1 MVCFVTESI
10 KCILMYRTNVP
21 SSFQHNSEA
30 GGQQGLPTL
39 SIFSSFYIL
48 ENKRTAKLQN
58 LIYTQFIWFYFL
70 SLLASS
76 ILFTPSTCVSHS
88 LLHYIII
95 LIFNYRGD
103 GYLIVY
109 IHRCLNLMR
118 KQVLENSKSHHDI
131 KQTQTET
138 SWLSFLLHIFLK

>member
-58 LIYTQFIWFYFL
+58 LIYTQFILFYFL

-76 ILFTPSTCVSHS
+76 ILFYS
-88 LLHYIII
+88 L
-95 LIFNYRGD
+95 
-103 GYLIVY
+103 YLCI
-109 IHRCLNLMR
+109 
-118 KQVLENSKSHHDI
+118 
-131 KQTQTET
+131 TQLVALYNNIDFQLQRR
-138 SWLSFLLHIFLK
+138 WLSHCIYS